1 MRRKDLELSFE
12 ETYEIVDANK
22 YAVVS
27 LVDAE
32 GFPYGVALDYIHRG
46 NSLYFHGAKEG
57 RKIEA
62 MKANPR
68 ACAVI
73 LGETSVVPEKF
84 GRRYV
89 SVVAEGPIELIND
102 TEYKR
107 QVMKWVV
114 ESNSPNHLER
124 GNTIIEKMV
133 EHVLVYK
140 MEIEKISGKHGIR

>member
-1 MRRKDLELSFE
+1 LRRKDLELSIE

-27 LVDAE
+27 LVDAD
-32 GFPYGVALDYIHRG
+32 GLPYGVALDYIHRD
-46 NSLYFHGAKEG
+46 NCLYFHGAQEG

-73 LGETSVVPEKF
+73 LGETTIVPEKF

-102 TEYKR
+102 AEFKR

-114 ESNSPNHLER
+114 ENNSPDNLEK
-124 GNTIIEKMV
+124 GYTIIERML

-140 MEIEKISGKHGIR
+140 MEIEKISGKHGLK

>member
-1 MRRKDLELSFE
+1 MRRKDLELSIE
-12 ETYEIVDANK
+12 ETYEIIDANK

-32 GFPYGVALDYIHRG
+32 GLPYGVALDYIHKG

-73 LGETSVVPEKF
+73 IGETIVVPEKF
-84 GRRYV
+84 GRKYV

-102 TEYKR
+102 NEYKR

-114 ESNSPNHLER
+114 ESNSPDYLEK
-124 GNTIIEKMV
+124 GYAIIEKMLERV
-133 EHVLVYK
+133 FVYK
-140 MEIEKISGKHGIR
+140 MDIVNISGKHGIR